1 MYRWVDEQGHT
12 YLTDTPPKSNAGF
25 QEYKVYQPNAP
36 DHPAEPHAQPPTGPA
51 SVKMTATKPGGTVVV
66 DVLLNRRVTAPM
78 LLDTGADFTVL
89 TKQTARDLR
98 LPSPD
103 QLSKREF
110 KTAGGAVNFPI
121 ATLQSLRVGTAEAQ
135 DVEVAIDTDG
145 RMTIGLLGMTFLRH
159 FKITVDHERG
169 QITFAR

>member
-1 MYRWVDEQGHT
+1 
-12 YLTDTPPKSNAGF
+12 
-25 QEYKVYQPNAP
+25 
-36 DHPAEPHAQPPTGPA
+36 
-51 SVKMTATKPGGTVVV
+51 MTATKPGGTVVV

-110 KTAGGAVNFPI
+110 KTTGGAVNFPI